1 HHRPARVLGAHLP
14 RGQEG
19 DEGALP
25 AAPLARRPLDGAR
38 HPPRQATRY
47 LSSRS
52 RRGRAHVASTE
63 AWPHW
68 RSLQPPQARP
78 MTRLETIPHRAMDLA
93 SNAVGS
99 LRQHMPSRAGTLLQ
113 TGMTLG
119 ALKTGAR
126 VAGKFAR
133 RNPAILAATVAGA
146 GILWYA

>member
-1 HHRPARVLGAHLP
+1 
-14 RGQEG
+14 
-19 DEGALP
+19 
-25 AAPLARRPLDGAR
+25 
-38 HPPRQATRY
+38 
-47 LSSRS
+47 
-52 RRGRAHVASTE
+52 
-63 AWPHW
+63 
-68 RSLQPPQARP
+68 
-78 MTRLETIPHRAMDLA
+78 MTRLEKIPHRAMDLA

-146 GILWYA
+146 GILWYAAHRKARQAEKNDIQGQSRRVDARQPTSGSAAGQAETSYTPGAN